1 MVTKQVERV
10 AKKGKPIFVMFVED
24 ANKPLTGEKSI
35 MKVTDQFDIG
45 LVKVESSSPR
55 FGIRKVPAFVYFED
69 NIPTLYDEDPQDPR
83 ALVEWIEEQ
92 RTSDAIEVVTE
103 EILQHLVQT
112 QDYLAVFFTGPC
124 NKRAL
129 QEIGKFLTLHI
140 TESVSQIWTS

>member
-1 MVTKQVERV
+1 M

-35 MKVTDQFDIG
+35 IKVTDQFDIG
-45 LVKVESSSPR
+45 LVKVESPAPR

-69 NIPTLYDEDPQDPR
+69 NIPTIYDEDPQDPK

-92 RTSDAIEVVTE
+92 RTSDAVEVVTE
-103 EILQHLVQT
+103 ELLQHLVES

-124 NKRAL
+124 NKKAL
-129 QEIGKFLTLHI
+129 QEIGEHNLFNFILFVHTNIVHI
-140 TESVSQIWTS
+140 T